1 MKVLVVIPTYNE
13 SENIRGIIEEIFK
26 FLPDANILIVDDN
39 SPDKTYEIVKEMME
53 KDKRIN
59 LILKEKKE
67 GLGRAYKTG
76 FKWGIEKDFDIIIQM
91 DADFSH
97 SPSVLNNFVEEIKK
111 GNDLIIGSRYI
122 NGVSVVNWPIKRLLI
137 SYFANVYARVMTGV
151 PVKDLTGGFKAWKKE
166 VLKSLPWEKINSEG
180 YGFQIETTFYAKKL
194 GFKIKEYPII
204 FIERR
209 SGISKMSKKIII
221 EAFFLVLKLFFLR
234 FFKFEKNIKFLL

>member
-1 MKVLVVIPTYNE
+1 MRVLVVIPTYNE
-13 SENIRGIIEEIFK
+13 RENIREIIKEIFK
-26 FLPDANILIVDDN
+26 FLPDANILVVDDN
-39 SPDKTYEIVKEMME
+39 SPDKTYEIVKEIMKE
-53 KDKRIN
+53 DKRVN

-76 FKWGIEKDFDIIIQM
+76 FKWGIENNFDIIIQM

-97 SPSVLNNFVEEIKK
+97 SPSVLNSFIEEIKK
-111 GNDLIIGSRYI
+111 GNDLVIGSRYL

-137 SYFANVYARVMTGV
+137 SYFANVYARIMTGV

-166 VLKSLPWEKINSEG
+166 VLESLPWEKINSEG
-180 YGFQIETTFYAKKL
+180 YGFQIETTFYAKKF

-209 SGISKMSKKIII
+209 VGISKMSKKIII
-221 EAFFLVLKLFFLR
+221 EAFFLVLKLFFFR
-234 FFKFEKNIKFLL
+234 FLKIRR